1 MLLFRMGL
9 VINRKYSAVLK
20 LYGAGISHIGI
31 SAHSVI
37 QNIILRP
44 GFAVV
49 VADCGSLTSVSRRSA
64 AILADHRAAAVYHKL
79 RGQTVNSH
87 ADRLRPCF
95 ALIVG
100 VCCINRG
107 FGRNAS
113 SVNADSAQKS
123 AAGKLDNMRLVHIVV
138 CNVGRGFYC

>member
-1 MLLFRMGL
+1 MVLFGVRL
-9 VINRKYSAVLK
+9 VIDRQYSAVFK
-20 LYGAGISHIGI
+20 LDGAGISHVGI
-31 SAHSVI
+31 TAYPVI
-37 QNIILRP
+37 QNIILSP

-64 AILADHRAAAVYHKL
+64 AVRADDSSAAVYHKL
-79 RGQTVNSH
+79 RGQTVNSR
-87 ADRLRPCF
+87 ADRLGPCF
-95 ALIVG
+95 AFVVG

-113 SVNADSAQKS
+113 PVNADSTQKS

-138 CNVGRGFYC
+138 CDIGRGFDR